1 MATDAFGRLRTSDV
15 FTIFEYYPS
24 AVSSV
29 ANSSLDEDI
38 WVTEQTGTTNTDF
51 NSSTYIALNC
61 QTDSSSITRKT
72 KLPMDYQPG
81 KSRLFY
87 LSSVPLSRS
96 VDVSENVVVKIGCFD
111 SVEGHYFKTNG
122 QTLSWVEYYNSIED
136 EIVQSSWNID
146 TFDGTG
152 PSGLTV
158 NINSMLDN
166 ILFVIDQEWLGV
178 GRVRVGFNLNG
189 VNYYAHQ
196 FIHSNAYPYT
206 TTPRLPLCYN
216 IDANVINSSIE
227 TRQICCTCLSEGGF
241 TPLGKRMSIATNL
254 AGVPL
259 LTNSNK
265 YILLS
270 LRIGTGFDSGIL
282 KPLNTNILYP
292 EGSASKWLRTEIQ
305 LHSTN
310 GSVGSINGTLT
321 YNGLKD
327 SISEYAIGDGS
338 QTINTDGFVI
348 FSNFVNTNSTLN
360 FAGSEYETLLTRAQ
374 ISKYD
379 TLYII
384 VEPNTN
390 NTDVVASL
398 DFIETT

>member
-1 MATDAFGRLRTSDV
+1 
-15 FTIFEYYPS
+15 
-24 AVSSV
+24 
-29 ANSSLDEDI
+29 
-38 WVTEQTGTTNTDF
+38 
-51 NSSTYIALNC
+51 
-61 QTDSSSITRKT
+61 
-72 KLPMDYQPG
+72 MDYQPG

-96 VDVSENVVVKIGCFD
+96 VDVSEDIVVKIGCFD
-111 SVEGHYFKTNG
+111 NIEGHYFKTNG

-152 PSGLTV
+152 PSGLTL

-216 IDANVINSSIE
+216 IEANVINSSIE

-259 LTNSNK
+259 QTNSNK

-327 SISEYAIGDGS
+327 SISEYAVGDGT